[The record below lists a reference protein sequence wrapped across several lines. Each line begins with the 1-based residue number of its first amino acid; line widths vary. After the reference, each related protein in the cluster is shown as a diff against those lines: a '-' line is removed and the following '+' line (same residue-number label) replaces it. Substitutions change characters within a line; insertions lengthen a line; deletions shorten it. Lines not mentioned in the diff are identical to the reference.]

1 MPAGQLPGCFAESMS
16 LMRTT
21 ITSVILAGLL
31 TGVGACV
38 RHTEPLRSQ
47 ESMTPAERNFDNLW
61 QASQYVLKKYH
72 FALDIQDRRTGL
84 ISTEPILGKQFFEF
98 WRHDSTTRRDT
109 GESTLQT
116 IYRTVFVTISPKA
129 MDQQSYKPTVVVA
142 IDRSDMGRTSI
153 VAISDVY
160 RLRFGRRA
168 VRQERGK
175 RKDSTALVTA
185 LKKAIRTDQK
195 LRPVLARGRKALGR
209 DEKLEKKIHDE
220 IVDAAISRIYMR
232 KLELPWPKA
241 P

>member
-38 RHTEPLRSQ
+38 RHTEPLQPR
-47 ESMTPAERNFDNLW
+47 EPMTPAERNFDNLW

-84 ISTEPILGKQFFEF
+84 ISTEPMLGKQFFEF

-109 GESTLQT
+109 SESTLQT

-129 MDQQSYKPTVVVA
+129 MDQQSYKPTVVVT

-160 RLRFGRRA
+160 RMQFGQRVVRR
-168 VRQERGK
+168 RLDE
-175 RKDSTALVTA
+175 RKDRVRA
-185 LKKAIRTDQK
+185 KRIEEAIRTGQK
-195 LRPVLARGRKALGR
+195 ERPVLAKGFKALGR

-220 IVDAAISRIYMR
+220 IVDAATSRIYMR
-232 KLELPWPKA
+232 KLELP
-241 P
+241 

>member
-1 MPAGQLPGCFAESMS
+1 MPARQLPGCFAESTS

-38 RHTEPLRSQ
+38 RHTEPLRPRGP
-47 ESMTPAERNFDNLW
+47 MTPAERNFDNLW
-61 QASQYVLKKYH
+61 QASQYVLKKYQ

-84 ISTEPILGKQFFEF
+84 ISTEPMLGKQFFEF

-109 GESTLQT
+109 SESTLQT
-116 IYRTVFVTISPKA
+116 IYRTAFVTISRKA
-129 MDQQSYKPTVVVA
+129 MDQQSYKPTVVVT
-142 IDRSDMGRTSI
+142 IDRSNIGRTSI

-160 RLRFGRRA
+160 RMQFGQRVVKREREDREERARRVLETMLKEA
-168 VRQERGK
+168 TRTGQKERP
-175 RKDSTALVTA
+175 
-185 LKKAIRTDQK
+185 I
-195 LRPVLARGRKALGR
+195 LAEGLTPLGR

-232 KLELPWPKA
+232 KLELPWP
-241 P
+241 

>member
-1 MPAGQLPGCFAESMS
+1 MSAGQLPGCFAESMS

-31 TGVGACV
+31 TSVGACV

-47 ESMTPAERNFDNLW
+47 GPMTPAERNFDNLW

-72 FALDIQDRRTGL
+72 FTLDIQDRRTGL

-116 IYRTVFVTISPKA
+116 IYRTAFVTISPKA
-129 MDQQSYKPTVVVA
+129 MDQQSYKPTVVVT

-153 VAISDVY
+153 VALSDVY
-160 RLRFGRRA
+160 RMQFGQRVVRR
-168 VRQERGK
+168 RLED
-175 RKDSTALVTA
+175 RKDLVHA
-185 LKKAIRTDQK
+185 RRIEEAIRTGQK
-195 LRPVLARGRKALGR
+195 ERPLLAEGLKPLGR

-220 IVDAAISRIYMR
+220 IVDAATSRIYMR
-232 KLELPWPKA
+232 KLELPWP
-241 P
+241 